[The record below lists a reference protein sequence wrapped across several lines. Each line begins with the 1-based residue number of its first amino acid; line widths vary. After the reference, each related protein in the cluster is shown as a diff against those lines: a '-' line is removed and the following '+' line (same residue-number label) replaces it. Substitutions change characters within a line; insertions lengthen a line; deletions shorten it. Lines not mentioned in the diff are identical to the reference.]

1 MMIQSVRSEHLIGVR
16 PEKASRAA
24 RAVRTFSTTQAVML
38 GITHVLAAAA
48 LVVPTRT
55 NAIAFVALY
64 LVTGFGISLGYHRA
78 LSHGAF
84 RANPIVLRVLCT
96 MGALAFQGG
105 PLTWVSF
112 HRAHHRFTDR
122 HGDPHAASRGFFW
135 SHFGWAL
142 QKGPNGY
149 RRQKLRH
156 LTASLERIPFFRWL
170 ERYNLAINLTL
181 FVATWVVFGGGIALW
196 AFPLRIVALWHVTW
210 LTNSL
215 AHGAHDREPTPRN
228 IQWLALVGFGEGL
241 HKNHHDVPSSPRF
254 ARRRG
259 ELDPGYWALASL
271 SALRLVSIPRNH
283 ASTVDV
289 RSEPTTP
296 EIT

>member
-1 MMIQSVRSEHLIGVR
+1 MMIRSTIRPEHLISMGS
-16 PEKASRAA
+16 EKTARAA
-24 RAVRTFSTTQAVML
+24 RAVRTFSPHQAVVL
-38 GITHVLAAAA
+38 GITHALAAAA
-48 LVVPTRT
+48 LVVPSGT
-55 NAIAFVALY
+55 NAIAFVVLY
-64 LVTGFGISLGYHRA
+64 LITGFGISLGYHRA

-84 RANPIVLRVLCT
+84 RAHPVVLRVLCV

-122 HGDPHAASRGFFW
+122 SGDPHAASRGFFW

-156 LTASLERIPFFRWL
+156 LTATLERIPFFRFV
-170 ERYNLAINLTL
+170 ERYNLVINVTL
-181 FVATWVVFGGGIALW
+181 FALTWVVFGGGLALW

-215 AHGAHDREPTPRN
+215 AHGAHERDPKPRN
-228 IQWLALVGFGEGL
+228 IGWLALVGFGEGL
-241 HKNHHDVPSSPRF
+241 HKNHHDAPSSPRF
-254 ARRRG
+254 AWRKW
-259 ELDPGYWALASL
+259 EIDPGYWALASL
-271 SALRLVSIPRNH
+271 SVLRLVSIPRGH
-283 ASTVDV
+283 GAIAA
-289 RSEPTTP
+289 RPETTSQ